1 MIITGIEANI
11 TIVPIFILAFIA
23 LYFIKG
29 NAYKIYKIKGM
40 SKAEE
45 KKIEEEKKWVK
56 NKNKLALLTVIE
68 LLATGVILF
77 IIRKFT
83 WEHIRSLK

>member
-56 NKNKLALLTVIE
+56 NKNKLALLTVIK

-77 IIRKFT
+77 VVRKFT
-83 WEHIRSLK
+83 W